1 MMIFKKRAYIALFI
15 FCKKVLTKDILY
27 CIMNIEIRNKVKT
40 MTIIKNLLLMI
51 LITFGWVIFPF
62 LTHFIV
68 EDWLIAIFW
77 GELAYLV
84 FFLVQTALV
93 GNQEYRIYK

>member
-1 MMIFKKRAYIALFI
+1 MIFKRSLYSSFYFYKIVDKRYFL
-15 FCKKVLTKDILY
+15 LY
-27 CIMNIEIRNKVKT
+27 NKYRNKERGLKT
-40 MTIIKNLLLMI
+40 MTIIKNLLLMFI
-51 LITFGWVIFPF
+51 IVFGWIIFPI
-62 LTHFIV
+62 LAHFVV
-68 EDWLIAIFW
+68 EDWVVAIFW

>member
-1 MMIFKKRAYIALFI
+1 
-15 FCKKVLTKDILY
+15 
-27 CIMNIEIRNKVKT
+27 

-68 EDWLIAIFW
+68 EDRLIAIFW

>member
-1 MMIFKKRAYIALFI
+1 
-15 FCKKVLTKDILY
+15 
-27 CIMNIEIRNKVKT
+27 
-40 MTIIKNLLLMI
+40 MI

>member
-1 MMIFKKRAYIALFI
+1 
-15 FCKKVLTKDILY
+15 
-27 CIMNIEIRNKVKT
+27 
-40 MTIIKNLLLMI
+40 MTIIKNFLLMI
-51 LITFGWVIFPF
+51 LITFGWAIFPF
-62 LTHFIV
+62 LTHFMI
-68 EDWLIAIFW
+68 EDWVIAIFW